1 MAHAV
6 EPGKASTA
14 SVGKVIL
21 TKDQSLLKKQER
33 EIMSA
38 VVRSKIDDDFVIKVT
53 GSQDEK
59 NRALEMYYEKF
70 KEVVNATTEIDKNV
84 YIHLHINEKMEL
96 SIHSANTLLGLPNL
110 PEGVIRREQRE
121 ESDFNVKLESMEKEE
136 LSIYTGK
143 KLVERAVVI
152 SVHESVRLSLS
163 KKLVDY
169 IMSDFE
175 SMGGHG
181 NHPFGG
187 KLDESPTMK
196 IIEQRYAII
205 SMASISPL
213 RRAAASMMCSFYLNK
228 GINVFKQEHTD
239 MLGCSKYVVR
249 VKIVEGSAPTKEG
262 IEAMIIEKL
271 DAKIMWPGAHSLGK
285 GGWKVTIS
293 TRKYINCSTTIG
305 YVRPGDTFITRL
317 SARIK
322 VEEEVYHKMNLSSEP
337 PTPVSRAPVDAVMTE
352 PPSTL
357 TCPAAVS
364 SEINEVETDPPSVP
378 LDQGPKSTEEV
389 LDQQSE
395 RPSFTETDETMVESV
410 EVPGF
415 PAMVLVQKPA
425 PVSVSDTPDRG
436 LVRKATSPEDDK
448 RSRRRQSPS
457 ALHTPLIGGECSE
470 VGAEELLDE
479 YGNIPKKGEG

>member
-6 EPGKASTA
+6 EPGRASTA
-14 SVGKVIL
+14 SVGKVKL
-21 TKDQSLLKKQER
+21 TTDQILLKKQER

-96 SIHSANTLLGLPNL
+96 SIHSANTFLGLPNL
-110 PEGVIRREQRE
+110 PEGVIRKEQRE
-121 ESDFNVKLESMEKEE
+121 ESDFNVKLKSMEKDE
-136 LSIYTGK
+136 LSIYTEE

-152 SVHESVRLSLS
+152 SVHESVRLSVS

-175 SMGGHG
+175 CMGGHG
-181 NHPFGG
+181 SHPFGG

-205 SMASISPL
+205 SMASMSPL

-262 IEAMIIEKL
+262 IENMIIEKL

-293 TRKYINCSTTIG
+293 TRKYINCSTTLG

-317 SARIK
+317 SAIIK

-337 PTPVSRAPVDAVMTE
+337 PTPVREPVDAAMTE
-352 PPSTL
+352 PQSTL

-364 SEINEVETDPPSVP
+364 SEINEVETDLPSVP
-378 LDQGPKSTEEV
+378 LDQGLKSTEEV

-395 RPSFTETDETMVESV
+395 RPSFTEADETMVESV
-410 EVPGF
+410 EVPGS
-415 PAMVLVQKPA
+415 PAMVLVQKP
-425 PVSVSDTPDRG
+425 VFVSDTPDRG
-436 LVRKATSPEDDK
+436 LVRKATSPEDEK